1 MSECAYLCVN
11 GEWHFPAIRRDDL
24 GNAVFLRLFA
34 YAIDVLDRVLELL
47 RGRAIRR
54 RFLQAEHAIWFWRR
68 VVGRAVV
75 SALDR
80 GEIQRLCLASAQRNR
95 HDAVRLRARNRWHR
109 NSAHSRSRCR
119 RCAILRSAVPAN
131 SKGGDGG
138 TCRRPSLG
146 HKVDHDTFAAAP
158 GATTKSAFEMT
169 L

>member
-1 MSECAYLCVN
+1 VSMANGIFQLSGGTILAMPYFCASS
-11 GEWHFPAIRRDDL
+11 RM
-24 GNAVFLRLFA
+24 
-34 YAIDVLDRVLELL
+34 LL
-47 RGRAIRR
+47 MYWTGSLNCSVVGRYVGASC
-54 RFLQAEHAIWFWRR
+54 RR

-131 SKGGDGG
+131 PKGGDGG
-138 TCRRPSLG
+138 ACRRPSLG

-158 GATTKSAFEMT
+158 GATTKSTFEIT